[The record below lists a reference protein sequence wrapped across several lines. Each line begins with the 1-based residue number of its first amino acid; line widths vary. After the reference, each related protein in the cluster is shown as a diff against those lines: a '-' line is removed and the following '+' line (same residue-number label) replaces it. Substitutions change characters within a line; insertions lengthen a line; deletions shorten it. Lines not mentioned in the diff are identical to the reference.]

1 MAVKRLPKG
10 RLVVL
15 VAIHPSRGDEEIIGR
30 QALPPLRRTVLDI
43 IGDNPTLTLL
53 SHTDLDPVFYK
64 AAV

>member
-1 MAVKRLPKG
+1 MFSRHGKLMAMRDSSLPGRLPKES
-10 RLVVL
+10 LAATPFHIYDDQL
-15 VAIHPSRGDEEIIGR
+15 
-30 QALPPLRRTVLDI
+30 LDI